1 MENQSQFYK
10 SLLDNLYDGVYFVD
24 TERKITYWNKGAEKI
39 TGYTAEQVM
48 DKFCRDNILNHCTEN
63 GEELCLHNC
72 PLTKSI
78 QSGAHVEA
86 EVFLHHADGHRVP
99 VLVRTSPI
107 IEDGKVIGAV
117 EIFSNSSRLINAR
130 RRAQE
135 MEIMALKDILTG
147 VANRRAG
154 ESRLEA
160 MLLEFAQNQQ
170 PFALLFADIDNF
182 KHVNDRF
189 GHEIGDKVLQMIAKT
204 LSLNLRQNDL
214 VSRWGGEEF
223 VALIR
228 GVDQK
233 GMQQT
238 ANKLLMLTQKTR
250 LDLKDQEVSVTL
262 SIGATLSRKG
272 DTLEEIIQ
280 RSDALMYESK
290 KNGRNRA
297 TFG

>member
-24 TERKITYWNKGAEKI
+24 TERKITYWNKGAETI

-86 EVFLHHADGHRVP
+86 EVFLHHANGHRVP

-117 EIFSNSSRLINAR
+117 EIFSNSSRLISAR
-130 RRAQE
+130 RQAQR
-135 MEIMALKDILTG
+135 MESMALQDALTG
-147 VANRRAG
+147 LSNRRAG
-154 ESRLEA
+154 ETRLAA
-160 MLLEFAQNQQ
+160 MLLEFQQIRQ
-170 PFALLFADIDNF
+170 PFALLYADIDHF
-182 KHVNDRF
+182 KQINDRF
-189 GHEIGDKVLQMIAKT
+189 GHDIGDRVLYMIAQT
-204 LSLNLRQNDL
+204 LKHNLRQNDL
-214 VSRWGGEEF
+214 VCRWGGEEF
-223 VALIR
+223 VAMIR
-228 GVDQK
+228 DVSEES
-233 GMQQT
+233 MQQV
-238 ANKLLMLTQKTR
+238 ALKLLALTERAR
-250 LDLKDQEVSVTL
+250 LDLKDQKVSVTI
-262 SIGATLSRKG
+262 SVGATLSRAG
-272 DTLEEIIQ
+272 DTLDEIT
-280 RSDALMYESK
+280 RRADALMYESK
-290 KNGRNRA
+290 NNGRNRA

>member
-1 MENQSQFYK
+1 MKAQFEFYK
-10 SLLDNLYDGVYFVD
+10 SLLDNLFDGVYFVD
-24 TERKITYWNKGAEKI
+24 TERKITYWNKGAERI
-39 TGYTAEQVM
+39 TGYSAEQVI

-63 GEELCLHNC
+63 GEELCLRNC

-78 QSGAHVEA
+78 QSGAHTEA
-86 EVFLHHADGHRVP
+86 EVFLHHANGHRVP

-117 EIFSNSSRLINAR
+117 EIFSNSSRLISAR
-130 RRAQE
+130 RQAQR
-135 MEIMALKDILTG
+135 MESLALQDALTG
-147 VANRRAG
+147 LSNRRAG

-160 MLLEFAQNQQ
+160 MLLEFDQNQQ

-182 KHVNDRF
+182 KQINDRF
-189 GHEIGDKVLQMIAKT
+189 GHEVGDKVLRMIAQT

-223 VALIR
+223 IALIR
-228 GVDQK
+228 DVDQNS
-233 GMQQT
+233 MEQT

-250 LDLKDQEVSVTL
+250 LDLKDQEVTVTI
-262 SIGATLSRKG
+262 SIGATLSREG
-272 DTLEEIIQ
+272 DTLDEIT
-280 RSDALMYESK
+280 RRADALMYESK

>member
-117 EIFSNSSRLINAR
+117 EIFTNSSRLINAR
-130 RRAQE
+130 RRVQE
-135 MEIMALKDILTG
+135 MEIMALKDVLTG

-160 MLLEFAQNQQ
+160 MLLEFEHNQQ

-272 DTLEEIIQ
+272 DTLVEIIQ

-290 KNGRNRA
+290 KNGRNRV

>member
-1 MENQSQFYK
+1 MEAQFEFYK
-10 SLLDNLYDGVYFVD
+10 SLLDNLFDGVYFVD
-24 TERKITYWNKGAEKI
+24 TERRITYWNKGAERI
-39 TGYTAEQVM
+39 TGYSAEQVT

-78 QSGAHVEA
+78 EAGAQVEA

-107 IEDGKVIGAV
+107 IENGKAIGAV
-117 EIFSNSSRLINAR
+117 EIFSNSSRLVNAR

-135 MEIMALKDILTG
+135 VEMMALKDMLTG

-160 MLLEFAQNQQ
+160 MLLEFKQNQQ
-170 PFALLFADIDNF
+170 PFSLLFADIDNF
-182 KHVNDRF
+182 KQVNDRF
-189 GHEIGDKVLQMIAKT
+189 GHEAGDKVLRMIAKT

-223 VALIR
+223 IALIR
-228 GVDQK
+228 DVDQN
-233 GMQQT
+233 GMEKT
-238 ANKLLMLTQKTR
+238 ANKLLVLTQKAR
-250 LDLKDQEVSVTL
+250 LDLKDQEISVTL

-272 DTLEEIIQ
+272 DTLEEII
-280 RSDALMYESK
+280 RRADALMYASK